1 MYLYVFPFILSDS
14 SHHYQESDIDAKKSL
29 I

>member
-1 MYLYVFPFILSDS
+1 MYTYMFPFILSDI

-29 I
+29 M